1 MKRIKFEKFKLNWY
15 RVILLI
21 TAAILIIT
29 CSGLF
34 EGLKNSFLVVVGILV
49 ILFDISRLFWYRN
62 YVKYN
67 DKAIVIRIN
76 TLLGKTY
83 TFKSISNVKVTSEYM
98 YITYQNEKN
107 TINLHKIDR
116 NDIDDLA
123 DILVRKSG
131 AEYVSEVMDE
141 QFYKKT

>member
-34 EGLKNSFLVVVGILV
+34 EGLKNSFLLVVGILV

-67 DKAIVIRIN
+67 DKVIVIRIN

-107 TINLHKIDR
+107 TINLHRIDR

-123 DILVRKSG
+123 DIMVRKSG